1 MAIIGLLTDGIIKS
15 GSATGD
21 ILNRSRAIS
30 KSSSCNMHIQCAP
43 TYNASM
49 EGPLS
54 ITSLFHLHTFHT
66 KTLPLEKTKN
76 KSMYGMNENQN
87 VFMDGKRTTSRVTN
101 EPGGKSS
108 VQLGWDSPKSERNLL
123 CLSSFLILLFYSFSP
138 ILFHTLTPYSLPS
151 TQTSCCEGAK
161 VETNPERK
169 GERNADCRISY
180 CIHET
185 KCNNLQ

>member
-30 KSSSCNMHIQCAP
+30 KSSSTIIACFL
-43 TYNASM
+43 
-49 EGPLS
+49 EGQGRPHCS
-54 ITSLFHLHTFHT
+54 ITSLFHLHTKIFHT

-123 CLSSFLILLFYSFSP
+123 CLLFIFDFTLLLFLTYFVSY
-138 ILFHTLTPYSLPS
+138 LNTLLS
-151 TQTSCCEGAK
+151 T
-161 VETNPERK
+161 
-169 GERNADCRISY
+169 
-180 CIHET
+180 IHS
-185 KCNNLQ
+185 NQLLRRSQS

>member
-30 KSSSCNMHIQCAP
+30 KSLSTILH
-43 TYNASM
+43 ASKGHRE
-49 EGPLS
+49 EGPS
-54 ITSLFHLHTFHT
+54 ASHHYFTYTPKIFTQDT
-66 KTLPLEKTKN
+66 PLEKTKN
-76 KSMYGMNENQN
+76 KRSMYGMNENQN